1 MEDIKLGPGRPID
14 DELLNDKLL
23 DTPILHLMVNN
34 ICNNNC
40 PLCCNKQY
48 DVEKIQ
54 IVSIEELKQTETIC
68 ITGGEPFLSPNLT
81 NFVFNL
87 ITQYKNIKNLY
98 IYTSGECIQRAD
110 LSTLVLWQT
119 NYDINI
125 GLSLGPKSSR
135 DRENL
140 KSYLICEKI
149 LELKSNRFYCFTD
162 LDREVANTFYKNNN
176 NMQIIDRK
184 WQRDFKPAQNSIF
197 RRLPI
202 WI

>member
-1 MEDIKLGPGRPID
+1 MKDIILGPNPNESQVFPKD
-14 DELLNDKLL
+14 LVQV
-23 DTPILHLMVNN
+23 PVLHLMVNN

-54 IVSIEELKQTETIC
+54 VVSVEELKQTKTIC

-81 NFVFNL
+81 NFIFNL
-87 ITQYKNIKNLY
+87 IFQYNNIKNLY
-98 IYTSGECIQRAD
+98 IYTSGESIKRAD

-119 NYDINI
+119 NYNVDM
-125 GLSLGPKSSR
+125 GLSLGPKSKR
-135 DRENL
+135 DRDNL
-140 KSYLICEKI
+140 RSYLIYEKL
-149 LELKSNRFYCFTD
+149 LELKSNRFYCFND

-184 WQRDFKPAQNSIF
+184 WQENFKPAEDTIF